1 MELVVLVCDDDPI
14 VHESLRL
21 YLQKEGMKMHSAFNG
36 SDGLKLVNEL
46 KPDIAIVDVMMP
58 VMSGLEMCREVR
70 KFSKMPIIMLT
81 AKGEEIDRILG
92 LELGA
97 DDYIVKPFSPREV
110 IARIKAILRRV
121 EEINDY
127 RALADNGKFEQV
139 PGLEID
145 IKSLDVKLNGI
156 EAHFTKKEA
165 ELLYFLARY
174 PNVTFSRE
182 QILEKI
188 WGYESVGQSR
198 TVDTHIKQLRKKLSD
213 YDLPWALET
222 VHGVGYRLKLAN
234 A

>member
-1 MELVVLVCDDDPI
+1 MELIVLVCDDDPI

-36 SDGLKLVNEL
+36 QDGLKLVKEL
-46 KPDIAIVDVMMP
+46 KPDLAIVDVMMP
-58 VMSGLEMCREVR
+58 VMSGLEMCREIR
-70 KFSKMPIIMLT
+70 KFSKMPIMMLT
-81 AKGEEIDRILG
+81 ARGEEIDRILG

-121 EEINDY
+121 EETNEY
-127 RALADNGKFEQV
+127 RAMTAGGKFVEV

-145 IKSLDVKLNGI
+145 LKNVSVKING
-156 EAHFTKKEA
+156 EDAHFTKKEA
-165 ELLYFLARY
+165 ELLYFLAKY

-198 TVDTHIKQLRKKLSD
+198 TVDTHVKQLRKKLSN
-213 YDLPWALET
+213 YDLPWSLET
-222 VHGVGYRLKLAN
+222 VHGVGYRMKSTN
-234 A
+234 I